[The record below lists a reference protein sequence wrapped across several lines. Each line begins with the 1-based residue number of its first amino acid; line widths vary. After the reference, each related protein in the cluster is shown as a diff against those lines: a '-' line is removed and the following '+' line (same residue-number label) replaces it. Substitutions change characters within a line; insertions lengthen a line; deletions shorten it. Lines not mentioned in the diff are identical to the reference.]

1 MAGESQ
7 FRLLR
12 ERRFLPFFGTQAL
25 GAFNDNV
32 YKNALVI
39 IATYHAAEFT
49 SIKPALLTNLAGA
62 LFILPFV
69 LFAGLAG
76 QLSDKFDKVLV
87 LRVVKACEVG
97 IMMLAGIGFEE
108 RNFQADHLHPS
119 AAVQPQLL
127 EGPAPASP
135 DPGLAIRPTVTCRI
149 LVDEAGTVRE
159 ARIFRS
165 RLDLARF
172 EDVAIDAVKKYRFT
186 PGKKAGNPAAVWINW
201 PVSFK

>member
-1 MAGESQ
+1 MAGDSQ
-7 FRLLR
+7 FRLLG

-49 SIKPALLTNLAGA
+49 TIKPALLTNLAGG

-97 IMMLAGIGFEE
+97 IMMLAGVGFATH
-108 RNFQADHLHPS
+108 QMPVLL
-119 AAVQPQLL
+119 AALFLMGTHSTFFSPAKYGLLPEVLVEDELVGGNALL
-127 EGPAPASP
+127 EMGTF
-135 DPGLAIRPTVTCRI
+135 LAILLGTLLAGILGGRGRPGSSQSQE
-149 LVDEAGTVRE
+149 DSGTASDR
-159 ARIFRS
+159 AQQRGLP
-165 RLDLARF
+165 RL
-172 EDVAIDAVKKYRFT
+172 
-186 PGKKAGNPAAVWINW
+186 PC
-201 PVSFK
+201 